1 MSHERK
7 APVQV
12 VYVNG
17 LYSMLVEVLR
27 WRLLL
32 TASKP
37 LKISAA
43 PSLYKSIAGCLLAAL
58 CIL

>member
-1 MSHERK
+1 MSHEMK
-7 APVQV
+7 ARARV

-17 LYSMLVEVLR
+17 LYIMLVEVLR

-37 LKISAA
+37 LKIISS
-43 PSLYKSIAGCLLAAL
+43 P
-58 CIL
+58 